1 MTATNRDILIG
12 GVVSVLI
19 RVITYYISDYQRLR
33 DFEKSEEEKRII
45 LAEKKAVEDALS
57 KMDSLY
63 NIRQEREDVFKRYF
77 DSTINIIKRN
87 NSINDSLT
95 NEAIKVANDTTSDN
109 ELNEVSQSRSYAI
122 P

>member
-19 RVITYYISDYQRLR
+19 GVITYYISDYQRLR

-45 LAEKKAVEDALS
+45 LSEKKAVEDALS

-63 NIRQEREDVFKRYF
+63 NIRQEREDIFKRYF

-109 ELNEVSQSRSYAI
+109 ELNEIYLDLKSKKL
-122 P
+122 

>member
-19 RVITYYISDYQRLR
+19 GVITYYISDYQRLR

-87 NSINDSLT
+87 NSINDS
-95 NEAIKVANDTTSDN
+95 NCVR
-109 ELNEVSQSRSYAI
+109 V
-122 P
+122 